1 MVRSAFPGPS
11 DRPVERVR
19 ATLDQGVRAVKTWW
33 RAREAARPSPRP
45 YGVEVD
51 LTTESPRHDTSDDST
66 RDAVARYVT
75 EEFDRMRREVDEH
88 DVELLQ
94 ALQRLASSY
103 ERVVERLE
111 TDRRERRLLAEAVL
125 RLERRLSLLEPPD
138 KPFTELPRGARV
150 TGGWVSPATASNQ
163 TANAE
168 GKPATSG
175 DEGADPNT
183 KPVDPIAELVGDPV
197 SERH

>member
-33 RAREAARPSPRP
+33 RARETAHLVSRPHH
-45 YGVEVD
+45 VDVD
-51 LTTESPRHDTSDDST
+51 LTSESPRHDTSEDGT
-66 RDAVARYVT
+66 RDTVARYVT

-94 ALQRLASSY
+94 ALKRLASSY

-125 RLERRLSLLEPPD
+125 RLERRLSVLEPPA
-138 KPFTELPRGARV
+138 KPFTELPRGERV
-150 TGGWVSPATASNQ
+150 TGGWVSSGGDAGQA
-163 TANAE
+163 ANADDTT
-168 GKPATSG
+168 ATSG
-175 DEGADPNT
+175 DTSSDPDH
-183 KPVDPIAELVGDPV
+183 KPVDPIEELFGDPV